1 MFEKRYG
8 TLVGIPCGLLS
19 RPIGAKKARK
29 MNPIASTRKSLFAAA
44 AFAIGASIAKRRA
57 PPVCAILSV
66 RAFREFSP
74 APMPKRAKD
83 NTEEVI
89 VAAAQPELKQPT
101 IADIFGPGGALEK
114 CMPEGYEH
122 RPSQLEMAELV
133 EAAFREKRHVIVEAG
148 TGTGKTLAYLIP
160 AIRSGRRVV
169 ISTATKSLQEQLFE
183 KDVPFIQKHFAPEL
197 KVAVMKGRGNF
208 LCREKVYRMAGQP
221 VLKGLDELDWFQ
233 QIRDWEKVTETGD
246 RAELNFLPDDSD
258 LWQRLDARRDA
269 CSGSKCP
276 EFNKCFLTAMHQRA
290 AEADLIIVNHHLFFA
305 DLALKQDDFGSVLPE
320 YGAVVFDEAHE
331 IEDVASEYFGRQ
343 ISNYRFDE
351 LARDAEVAV
360 RVTKTGGAILLKHIA
375 RMRER
380 SRSFFE
386 TFPARE
392 GRFPFDKNQR
402 AGFLEQNR
410 ESYDALINA
419 LKSLE
424 AEIASLSPKP
434 EELLTI
440 ARRSMELRAELNF
453 LFESSEGNFV
463 YWFERRNK
471 GVFVAATPID
481 VSDML
486 RERLFEPFETIIL
499 TSATLAVGGRFDF
512 LKQRL
517 GVNMA
522 GERVLE
528 SEFDFA
534 EQALFYIPT
543 TLPDVRDASFPE
555 RATQEIVRLL
565 EISRGRAFCLFTSYS
580 QMNDLY
586 ERVRTRVRF
595 PLLLQGSAPRTALLE
610 KFRTTQSAVLFAT
623 SSFWQGVDVRGEQL
637 SCVIVD
643 KLPFAVPSDP
653 IVAARVKALQEDGR
667 NAFAEYQVPEA
678 VLALKQGFGRLIR
691 SRTDRGVL
699 AILDNRIQRMQ
710 YGKIFLESLPAY
722 ATTRDIAA
730 VERFMQKSN

>member
-1 MFEKRYG
+1 
-8 TLVGIPCGLLS
+8 
-19 RPIGAKKARK
+19 
-29 MNPIASTRKSLFAAA
+29 
-44 AFAIGASIAKRRA
+44 
-57 PPVCAILSV
+57 
-66 RAFREFSP
+66 
-74 APMPKRAKD
+74 MPKRNKID
-83 NTEEVI
+83 THEL
-89 VAAAQPELKQPT
+89 VATAAPDEPTRRGPVGTVSVRVESAPVESTHSDAVKPELKQPT
-101 IADIFGPGGALEK
+101 IAEIFGPGGALEK

-133 EAAFREKRHVIVEAG
+133 ESAFCNKRHAIVEAG

-160 AIRSGRRVV
+160 AIRSGRTVV

-183 KDVPFIQKHFAPEL
+183 KDIPFLQKHFAPNL

-208 LCREKVYRMAGQP
+208 LCREKVYRMADQP
-221 VLKGLDELDWFQ
+221 MLKGLDELDWFH
-233 QIRDWEKVTETGD
+233 QIRDWEKVTDTGD
-246 RAELNFLPDDSD
+246 RAQLNFLPDDSD

-269 CSGSKCP
+269 CSGQKCA
-276 EFNKCFLTAMHQRA
+276 EFNRCFITAMHQRA

-320 YGAVVFDEAHE
+320 YGAVIFDEAHE
-331 IEDVASEYFGRQ
+331 IEDVASDYFGRQ
-343 ISNYRFDE
+343 VSNCRFDE

-360 RVTKTGGAILLKHIA
+360 RVTRAGGAALLKRIV

-380 SRSFFE
+380 AHAFFE
-386 TFPARE
+386 AFPARE
-392 GRFPFDKNQR
+392 GRFPFDQAQR

-410 ESYDALINA
+410 EAYDSLINA

-424 AEIASLSPKP
+424 AEIASLPAKP
-434 EELLTI
+434 EELLNI
-440 ARRSMELRAELNF
+440 ARRSMELRGELNF

-463 YWFERRNK
+463 YWFERRAK

-481 VSDML
+481 VSSLL
-486 RERLFEPFETIIL
+486 RERLFEQFETIVL

-517 GVNMA
+517 GVSLA
-522 GERVLE
+522 SGRVLE

-534 EQALFYIPT
+534 TQALLYIPA
-543 TLPDVRDASFPE
+543 TLPDVRDPSFPE
-555 RATQEIVRLL
+555 RAAQEIIRLL
-565 EISRGRAFCLFTSYS
+565 EISQGRAFCLFTSYS
-580 QMNDLY
+580 QMKDLY
-586 ERVRTRVRF
+586 ERVRTRVLF
-595 PLLLQGSAPRTALLE
+595 PLLIQGSAPRTALLE
-610 KFRTTQSAVLFAT
+610 KFRNTDGAVLFAT

-643 KLPFAVPSDP
+643 RLPFAVPSDP
-653 IVAARVKALQEDGR
+653 IVAARVRALQEDGR

-699 AILDNRIQRMQ
+699 TILDNRIQRMQ
-710 YGKIFLESLPAY
+710 YGKIFMESLPAY

-730 VERFMQKSN
+730 VERFMQKSR

>member
-1 MFEKRYG
+1 
-8 TLVGIPCGLLS
+8 
-19 RPIGAKKARK
+19 
-29 MNPIASTRKSLFAAA
+29 
-44 AFAIGASIAKRRA
+44 
-57 PPVCAILSV
+57 
-66 RAFREFSP
+66 
-74 APMPKRAKD
+74 MPKRNKIDTQEAVATAVPGGFQIEPD
-83 NTEEVI
+83 QTEEARSDSV
-89 VAAAQPELKQPT
+89 QDELKQPT
-101 IADIFGPGGALEK
+101 IAEIFGPGGALEK

-133 EAAFREKRHVIVEAG
+133 EAAFRNKRHAIVEAG

-160 AIRSGRRVV
+160 AIRSGRTVV

-183 KDVPFIQKHFAPEL
+183 KDIPFLQKHFAPKL

-208 LCREKVYRMAGQP
+208 LCREKVYRMADQP
-221 VLKGLDELDWFQ
+221 MLKGLDEVDWFH
-233 QIRDWEKVTETGD
+233 QIRDWEKVTDTGD
-246 RAELNFLPDDSD
+246 RAQLNFLPDDSE

-269 CSGSKCP
+269 CSGQKCA
-276 EFNKCFLTAMHQRA
+276 EFGRCFITAMHQRA

-331 IEDVASEYFGRQ
+331 IEDVASDYFGRQ
-343 ISNYRFDE
+343 VSNYRFDE

-360 RVTKTGGAILLKHIA
+360 RVTRTGGAALLKRIA

-380 SRSFFE
+380 ARAFFE
-386 TFPARE
+386 AFPARE
-392 GRFPFDKNQR
+392 GRFPFDETQR

-410 ESYDALINA
+410 EAYDSLINA

-424 AEIASLSPKP
+424 AEVASLPSKP
-434 EELLTI
+434 EELLNI

-463 YWFERRNK
+463 YWFERRAK

-481 VSDML
+481 VSSLL
-486 RERLFEPFETIIL
+486 RERLFEQFETIVL

-517 GVNMA
+517 GINLA
-522 GERVLE
+522 SERVLE
-528 SEFDFA
+528 SEFDFST
-534 EQALFYIPT
+534 QALLYIPA
-543 TLPDVRDASFPE
+543 TLPDVRDPSFPE
-555 RATQEIVRLL
+555 RAAQEITRLL
-565 EISRGRAFCLFTSYS
+565 EISRGRAFCLFTSYG

-595 PLLLQGSAPRTALLE
+595 PLLIQGSAPRTALLE
-610 KFRTTQSAVLFAT
+610 KFRNTEGAVLFAT

-643 KLPFAVPSDP
+643 RLPFAVPSDP
-653 IVAARVKALQEDGR
+653 IVAARVRALQEDGR

-699 AILDNRIQRMQ
+699 TILDNRIQRMQ
-710 YGKIFLESLPAY
+710 YGKIFMESLPAY

-730 VERFMQKSN
+730 VERFMQKPK

>member
-1 MFEKRYG
+1 MLKRAKIG
-8 TLVGIPCGLLS
+8 TQKVAAASAPGGIHAP
-19 RPIGAKKARK
+19 AR
-29 MNPIASTRKSLFAAA
+29 AA
-44 AFAIGASIAKRRA
+44 AFSPKVEPAPEQAELTQPDSVHPDLKEPSIA
-57 PPVCAILSV
+57 
-66 RAFREFSP
+66 E
-74 APMPKRAKD
+74 
-83 NTEEVI
+83 
-89 VAAAQPELKQPT
+89 
-101 IADIFGPGGALEK
+101 IFGPGGALEK
-114 CMPEGYEH
+114 CMPDGYEH
-122 RPSQLEMAELV
+122 RPSQLQMAEMV
-133 EAAFREKRHVIVEAG
+133 EAAFREKRHAIVEAG

-183 KDVPFIQKHFAPEL
+183 KDIPFLQKHFAPKL

-208 LCREKVYRMAGQP
+208 LCREKVYRMADQP
-221 VLKGLDELDWFQ
+221 MLKGLDELDWFH
-233 QIRDWEKVTETGD
+233 QIRDWEKVTDTGD
-246 RAELNFLPDDSD
+246 RAQLNFLPDDSD

-276 EFNKCFLTAMHQRA
+276 EFNRCFITAMHQRA

-343 ISNYRFDE
+343 ISNYRFEE
-351 LARDAEVAV
+351 LGRDAEVAV
-360 RVTKTGGAILLKHIA
+360 RVTRTGGSGLLKHIA

-380 SRSFFE
+380 ARSFFE
-386 TFPARE
+386 AFPARE
-392 GRFPFDKNQR
+392 GRFPFDQTQR
-402 AGFLEQNR
+402 AGFVEQNR
-410 ESYDALINA
+410 EAYSALVNA

-424 AEIASLSPKP
+424 AEIASLPSKP
-434 EELLTI
+434 EELLNI

-453 LFESSEGNFV
+453 LFELSEGNFV
-463 YWFERRNK
+463 YWFERRAK

-481 VSDML
+481 VSTLL
-486 RERLFEPFETIIL
+486 RERLFDPFETIVL

-517 GVNMA
+517 GVNLA
-522 GERVLE
+522 SERVLE
-528 SEFDFA
+528 SEFDFGT
-534 EQALFYIPT
+534 QALLYIPA
-543 TLPDVRDASFPE
+543 TLPDVRDPAFPE
-555 RATQEIVRLL
+555 RAAQEIIRLL
-565 EISRGRAFCLFTSYS
+565 EISRGRAFCLFTSYA

-595 PLLLQGSAPRTALLE
+595 PLLIQGSAPRTALLE
-610 KFRTTQSAVLFAT
+610 KFRNTEGAVLFAT

-643 KLPFAVPSDP
+643 RLPFAVPSDP
-653 IVAARVKALQEDGR
+653 IVAARVRALQEDGR

-691 SRTDRGVL
+691 ARTDRGVL
-699 AILDNRIQRMQ
+699 TILDNRIQRMQ
-710 YGKIFLESLPAY
+710 YGKIFMESLPAY

-730 VERFMQKSN
+730 VERFMQKSS

>member
-1 MFEKRYG
+1 M
-8 TLVGIPCGLLS
+8 
-19 RPIGAKKARK
+19 
-29 MNPIASTRKSLFAAA
+29 
-44 AFAIGASIAKRRA
+44 
-57 PPVCAILSV
+57 
-66 RAFREFSP
+66 
-74 APMPKRAKD
+74 
-83 NTEEVI
+83 
-89 VAAAQPELKQPT
+89 
-101 IADIFGPGGALEK
+101 
-114 CMPEGYEH
+114 
-122 RPSQLEMAELV
+122 
-133 EAAFREKRHVIVEAG
+133 
-148 TGTGKTLAYLIP
+148 
-160 AIRSGRRVV
+160 

-183 KDVPFIQKHFAPEL
+183 KDIPFLQKYFAPEL
-197 KVAVMKGRGNF
+197 KVAVMKGRSNF
-208 LCREKVYRMAGQP
+208 LCREKVYRMGDQP
-221 VLKGLDELDWFQ
+221 SLKGLDELDWFT

-258 LWQRLDARRDA
+258 LWARLDARRDA
-269 CSGSKCP
+269 CTGSKCP

-320 YGAVVFDEAHE
+320 YGAVIFDEAHE
-331 IEDVASEYFGRQ
+331 IEDVASDYFGKQ

-360 RVTKTGGAILLKHIA
+360 RVSKVGGAELQKKIM

-386 TFPARE
+386 GFPSRE
-392 GRFPFDKNQR
+392 GRFPFDAAQR

-410 ESYDALINA
+410 EAYDALVNA

-424 AEIASLSPKP
+424 AEIASLPTKP
-434 EELLTI
+434 EELLNI
-440 ARRSMELRAELNF
+440 ARRAMELRGELKF
-453 LFESSEGNFV
+453 LFESSEGNYV

-471 GVFVAATPID
+471 GIFVAATPID
-481 VSDML
+481 VSALL

-499 TSATLAVGGRFDF
+499 TSATLAVEGRFNF

-517 GVNMA
+517 GIDMA
-522 GERVLE
+522 SERVLP
-528 SEFDFA
+528 SEFDFR
-534 EQALFYIPT
+534 EQALLYIPAK
-543 TLPDVRDASFPE
+543 LPDVRDAAFPE
-555 RATQEIVRLL
+555 SAAQEIVRLL
-565 EISRGRAFCLFTSYS
+565 EISQGRAFCLFTSYS
-580 QMNDLY
+580 QMKDLH

-595 PLLLQGSAPRTALLE
+595 PLLIQGSAPRSALLD
-610 KFRTTQSAVLFAT
+610 KFRSTKNAVLFAT

-643 KLPFAVPSDP
+643 RLPFAVPSDP

-710 YGKIFLESLPAY
+710 YGKIFMESLPAY

-730 VERFMQKSN
+730 VERFMQESSLLPTHEEH

>member
-1 MFEKRYG
+1 
-8 TLVGIPCGLLS
+8 
-19 RPIGAKKARK
+19 
-29 MNPIASTRKSLFAAA
+29 
-44 AFAIGASIAKRRA
+44 
-57 PPVCAILSV
+57 
-66 RAFREFSP
+66 
-74 APMPKRAKD
+74 MPKRAKE
-83 NTEEVI
+83 NAQ
-89 VAAAQPELKQPT
+89 AAAAVSPLPERAHVRSDTPDLEKPT
-101 IADIFGPGGALEK
+101 IAEIFGPGGSLEK
-114 CMPEGYEH
+114 FMPEGYEH
-122 RPSQLEMAELV
+122 RPTQLEMAELV
-133 EAAFREKRHVIVEAG
+133 AAAFQEKRHLIVEAG

-183 KDVPFIQKHFAPEL
+183 KDIPFLQKYFAPEL

-208 LCREKVYRMAGQP
+208 LCREKVYRMGDQP
-221 VLKGLDELDWFQ
+221 SLKGFDEVDWFA
-233 QIRDWEKVTETGD
+233 QIRDWEKVTSTGD

-258 LWQRLDARRDA
+258 LWQRLDGRRDA
-269 CSGSKCP
+269 CTGSKCP

-320 YGAVVFDEAHE
+320 YGAVIFDEAHE
-331 IEDVASEYFGRQ
+331 IEDVASDFFGRQ
-343 ISNYRFDE
+343 ISNYRFEE
-351 LARDAEVAV
+351 LARDAEVTS
-360 RVTKTGGAILLKHIA
+360 RFTKAGGTGLQKQIA

-386 TFPARE
+386 AFPARE
-392 GRFPFDKNQR
+392 GRFSFDTAQR

-410 ESYDALINA
+410 EAYDAMVNA

-424 AEIASLSPKP
+424 AEIASLPAKP
-434 EELLTI
+434 EELLNI

-463 YWFERRNK
+463 YWFERRAK

-481 VSDML
+481 VSALL
-486 RERLFEPFETIIL
+486 REHLFEPSETIIL

-517 GVNMA
+517 GVSLA
-522 GERVLE
+522 SERVLE
-528 SEFDFA
+528 SEFDFTT
-534 EQALFYIPT
+534 QALLYIPA
-543 TLPDVRDASFPE
+543 TLPDVRDPAFPE
-555 RATQEIVRLL
+555 RAAQEIIRLL

-586 ERVRTRVRF
+586 QRVRTRVRF
-595 PLLLQGSAPRTALLE
+595 PVLLQGSAPRTALLE
-610 KFRTTQSAVLFAT
+610 KFRNTDGAVLFAT

-643 KLPFAVPSDP
+643 RLPFAVPSDP
-653 IVAARVKALQEDGR
+653 IVAARVRALQEDGR

-691 SRTDRGVL
+691 SKTD
-699 AILDNRIQRMQ
+699 
-710 YGKIFLESLPAY
+710 P
-722 ATTRDIAA
+722 
-730 VERFMQKSN
+730 

>member
-1 MFEKRYG
+1 
-8 TLVGIPCGLLS
+8 
-19 RPIGAKKARK
+19 
-29 MNPIASTRKSLFAAA
+29 
-44 AFAIGASIAKRRA
+44 
-57 PPVCAILSV
+57 
-66 RAFREFSP
+66 
-74 APMPKRAKD
+74 MPKRAK
-83 NTEEVI
+83 NNAQE
-89 VAAAQPELKQPT
+89 VAAASAQPDLTQPT
-101 IADIFGPGGALEK
+101 IAEIFGPGGALEK
-114 CMPEGYEH
+114 CMPDGYEH

-221 VLKGLDELDWFQ
+221 VLKGLDELDWFH

-246 RAELNFLPDDSD
+246 RAELSFLPDDAD

-269 CSGSKCP
+269 CSGSRCP
-276 EFNKCFLTAMHQRA
+276 EFNRCFITAMHQRA

-331 IEDVASEYFGRQ
+331 IEDIASEYFGRQ
-343 ISNYRFDE
+343 ISNYRFEE
-351 LARDAEVAV
+351 LARDAELAV
-360 RVTKTGGAILLKHIA
+360 RVTRTGGAGLLRQVT

-380 SRSFFE
+380 ARSFFE
-386 TFPARE
+386 AFPARE
-392 GRFPFDKNQR
+392 GRFPFDQTQR

-410 ESYDALINA
+410 EAYDALLNA

-424 AEIASLSPKP
+424 AGIASLPTKP
-434 EELLTI
+434 EELLNI
-440 ARRSMELRAELNF
+440 ARRGMELRAELNF

-463 YWFERRNK
+463 YWFERRAK

-481 VSDML
+481 VSALL
-486 RERLFEPFETIIL
+486 RERLFEPFETIVL

-517 GVNMA
+517 GVDMA
-522 GERVLE
+522 RERVLE

-534 EQALFYIPT
+534 TQALLYIPAA
-543 TLPDVRDASFPE
+543 LPDVRDPAFPE
-555 RATQEIVRLL
+555 RAAQEIIRLL
-565 EISRGRAFCLFTSYS
+565 EISRGRAFCLFTSYA
-580 QMNDLY
+580 QMNDQY
-586 ERVRTRVRF
+586 ERVRTRVHF
-595 PLLLQGSAPRTALLE
+595 PLLIQGSAPRSALLE
-610 KFRTTQSAVLFAT
+610 KFRNTQGAVLFAT

-643 KLPFAVPSDP
+643 RLPFAVPSDP
-653 IVAARVKALQEDGR
+653 IVAARVRALQEDGR
-667 NAFAEYQVPEA
+667 NPFAEYQVPEA

-691 SRTDRGVL
+691 ARSDRGVL

-730 VERFMQKSN
+730 VERFMQKSS

>member
-1 MFEKRYG
+1 
-8 TLVGIPCGLLS
+8 
-19 RPIGAKKARK
+19 
-29 MNPIASTRKSLFAAA
+29 
-44 AFAIGASIAKRRA
+44 
-57 PPVCAILSV
+57 
-66 RAFREFSP
+66 
-74 APMPKRAKD
+74 MPKRAK
-83 NTEEVI
+83 NATQE
-89 VAAAQPELKQPT
+89 VAAASASGGVHAPVRAGGFRAKVEPTPEQPELTHRDSVEPDLKEPT
-101 IADIFGPGGALEK
+101 IAEIFGPGGALEK

-122 RPSQLEMAELV
+122 RPSQLEMAEMV
-133 EAAFREKRHVIVEAG
+133 EAAFRQKRHAIVEAG

-183 KDVPFIQKHFAPEL
+183 KDIPFLQKHFAPKL

-208 LCREKVYRMAGQP
+208 LCREKVYRMADQP
-221 VLKGLDELDWFQ
+221 MLKGLDELDWFH
-233 QIRDWEKVTETGD
+233 QIRDWEKVTDTGD
-246 RAELNFLPDDSD
+246 RSQLNFLPDDSD

-276 EFNKCFLTAMHQRA
+276 EFNRCFITAMHQRA
-290 AEADLIIVNHHLFFA
+290 ADADLIIVNHHLFFA

-343 ISNYRFDE
+343 ISNYRFEE
-351 LARDAEVAV
+351 LGRDAEVAV
-360 RVTKTGGAILLKHIA
+360 RVTRTGGSGLLKHVV

-380 SRSFFE
+380 ARGFFE
-386 TFPARE
+386 AFPARE
-392 GRFPFDKNQR
+392 GRFPFDQTQR
-402 AGFLEQNR
+402 AGFVEQNG
-410 ESYDALINA
+410 EAYTALVNA

-424 AEIASLSPKP
+424 AEIASLPAKP
-434 EELLTI
+434 EELLNI

-463 YWFERRNK
+463 YWFERRGK

-481 VSDML
+481 VSALL
-486 RERLFEPFETIIL
+486 RERLFEPFETIVL

-517 GVNMA
+517 GVNLA
-522 GERVLE
+522 SERVLD

-534 EQALFYIPT
+534 TQALLYIPT
-543 TLPDVRDASFPE
+543 TLPDVRDPAFPE
-555 RATQEIVRLL
+555 RAAQEIIRLL
-565 EISRGRAFCLFTSYS
+565 EISRGRAFCLFTSYG

-595 PLLLQGSAPRTALLE
+595 PLLIQGSAPRTALLE
-610 KFRTTQSAVLFAT
+610 KFRNTEGAVLFAT

-643 KLPFAVPSDP
+643 RLPFAVPSDP
-653 IVAARVKALQEDGR
+653 IVAARVRALQEDGR

-691 SRTDRGVL
+691 ARTDRGVL
-699 AILDNRIQRMQ
+699 TILDNRIQRMQ
-710 YGKIFLESLPAY
+710 YGKIFMESLPAY
-722 ATTRDIAA
+722 ATTKDIAA
-730 VERFMQKSN
+730 VERFMQKSS

>member
-1 MFEKRYG
+1 
-8 TLVGIPCGLLS
+8 
-19 RPIGAKKARK
+19 
-29 MNPIASTRKSLFAAA
+29 
-44 AFAIGASIAKRRA
+44 
-57 PPVCAILSV
+57 
-66 RAFREFSP
+66 
-74 APMPKRAKD
+74 MPKRVKENAQTVD
-83 NTEEVI
+83 
-89 VAAAQPELKQPT
+89 AASPQAERMQSHQDAPDLKKPT
-101 IADIFGPGGALEK
+101 IAEIFGPGGSLEK
-114 CMPEGYEH
+114 YMPEGYEH
-122 RPSQLEMAELV
+122 RPTQLEMAELV
-133 EAAFREKRHVIVEAG
+133 EAAFQEKRHLIVEAG

-183 KDVPFIQKHFAPEL
+183 KDIPFLQKYFAPEL

-208 LCREKVYRMAGQP
+208 LCREKVYRMGDQP
-221 VLKGLDELDWFQ
+221 SLKGFDEVDWFA
-233 QIRDWEKVTETGD
+233 QIRDWEKVTATGD

-258 LWQRLDARRDA
+258 LWARLDARRDA
-269 CSGSKCP
+269 CTGSKCP

-331 IEDVASEYFGRQ
+331 IEDVASDFFGKQ
-343 ISNYRFDE
+343 ISNYRFQE
-351 LARDAEVAV
+351 LARDAEIAA
-360 RVTKTGGAILLKHIA
+360 RVTKAGGTGLQKQIA

-380 SRSFFE
+380 AQSFFE
-386 TFPARE
+386 AFPARE
-392 GRFPFDKNQR
+392 GRFPFDKTQR
-402 AGFLEQNR
+402 AGFLEQNM
-410 ESYDALINA
+410 EAYDALVNA

-424 AEIASLSPKP
+424 AEIASLPTKP
-434 EELLTI
+434 EELLNI
-440 ARRSMELRAELNF
+440 ARRGMELRGELKF
-453 LFESSEGNFV
+453 LFESSEGNYV

-481 VSDML
+481 VSALL

-499 TSATLAVGGRFDF
+499 TSATLAVEGRFNF

-517 GVNMA
+517 GVDMA
-522 GERVLE
+522 SERVLP

-534 EQALFYIPT
+534 EQALFYVPA
-543 TLPDVRDASFPE
+543 TLPDVRDAAFPE
-555 RATQEIVRLL
+555 KAAQEIVRLL

-595 PLLLQGSAPRTALLE
+595 PLLIQGSAPRTALLE
-610 KFRTTQSAVLFAT
+610 KFRNTEGAVLFAP

-643 KLPFAVPSDP
+643 RLPFAVPSDP

-691 SRTDRGVL
+691 SHTDRGVL

-710 YGKIFLESLPAY
+710 YGKIFMESLPAY

-730 VERFMQKSN
+730 VERFMQK

>member
-1 MFEKRYG
+1 MQ
-8 TLVGIPCGLLS
+8 
-19 RPIGAKKARK
+19 
-29 MNPIASTRKSLFAAA
+29 
-44 AFAIGASIAKRRA
+44 
-57 PPVCAILSV
+57 
-66 RAFREFSP
+66 
-74 APMPKRAKD
+74 KRAKE
-83 NTEEVI
+83 NAEAA
-89 VAAAQPELKQPT
+89 VAAAPRLARTAPEPAARDLEKPT
-101 IADIFGPGGALEK
+101 IAEIFGPGGALEQ
-114 CMPEGYEH
+114 CMPGGYEH

-133 EAAFREKRHVIVEAG
+133 EAAFAQKRHLIVEAG

-169 ISTATKSLQEQLFE
+169 ISTATKSLQEQLFQ
-183 KDVPFIQKHFAPEL
+183 KDIPFLQKHFAPKL

-208 LCREKVYRMAGQP
+208 LCREKVYRMANQP
-221 VLKGLDELDWFQ
+221 VIKGLDELDWFT
-233 QIRDWEKVTETGD
+233 QIREWEKVTETGD
-246 RAELNFLPDDSD
+246 RAELNFLPDDSE

-269 CSGSKCP
+269 CTGSKCP
-276 EFNKCFLTAMHQRA
+276 EFNRCFITAMHQRA

-343 ISNYRFDE
+343 ISNYRFEE
-351 LARDAEVAV
+351 LARDAEVAA
-360 RVTKTGGAILLKHIA
+360 RVTQTGSPGLLKHIA
-375 RMRER
+375 RVRER

-386 TFPARE
+386 VFPARD
-392 GRFPFDKNQR
+392 GRFPFDKTQR
-402 AGFLEQNR
+402 AGFLEQNG
-410 ESYDALINA
+410 EAYDALVNA

-424 AEIASLSPKP
+424 AEIASLQTKP
-434 EELLTI
+434 DEMLNI
-440 ARRSMELRAELNF
+440 ARRGMELRSELKF

-481 VSDML
+481 VSALL

-517 GVNMA
+517 GANLA
-522 GERVLE
+522 GERVLA
-528 SEFDFA
+528 SEFDFGS
-534 EQALFYIPT
+534 QALFYIPA
-543 TLPDVRDASFPE
+543 TLPDVRDAAFSE
-555 RATQEIVRLL
+555 RAAREIERLL
-565 EISRGRAFCLFTSYS
+565 EISHGRAFCLFTSYA

-586 ERVRTRVRF
+586 ERVRARVNF
-595 PLLLQGSAPRTALLE
+595 PMLVQGSAPRTALLE
-610 KFRTTQSAVLFAT
+610 RFRNTEGAVLFAT
-623 SSFWQGVDVRGEQL
+623 ASFWQGVDVRGEQL

-643 KLPFAVPSDP
+643 RLPFAVPSDP

-710 YGKIFLESLPAY
+710 YGKIFMESLPAY

-730 VERFMQKSN
+730 VERFMQQSHSR

>member
-1 MFEKRYG
+1 
-8 TLVGIPCGLLS
+8 
-19 RPIGAKKARK
+19 
-29 MNPIASTRKSLFAAA
+29 
-44 AFAIGASIAKRRA
+44 
-57 PPVCAILSV
+57 
-66 RAFREFSP
+66 
-74 APMPKRAKD
+74 MPKRAKTNAPSPAAD
-83 NTEEVI
+83 SPQPEPARAP
-89 VAAAQPELKQPT
+89 AAAFESPDLNKPT
-101 IADIFGPGGALEK
+101 IAEIFGPGGAIEK
-114 CMPEGYEH
+114 YMPAGYEH
-122 RPSQLEMAELV
+122 RRSQLEMAELV
-133 EAAFREKRHVIVEAG
+133 EAAFQEKHHLIVEAG

-183 KDVPFIQKHFAPEL
+183 KDIPFLQKYFAPEL
-197 KVAVMKGRGNF
+197 KVAVMKGRSNF
-208 LCREKVYRMAGQP
+208 LCREKVYRMADQP
-221 VLKGLDELDWFQ
+221 VLKGFDEVDWFA

-269 CSGSKCP
+269 CTGSKCP
-276 EFNKCFLTAMHQRA
+276 EFNRCFLTAMHQRA

-320 YGAVVFDEAHE
+320 YGAVIFDEAHE
-331 IEDVASEYFGRQ
+331 IEDVASDYFGRQ
-343 ISNYRFDE
+343 ISNYRFEE
-351 LARDAEVAV
+351 LARDAEAAA
-360 RVTKTGGAILLKHIA
+360 RVTRAGGAPLQKQIT

-380 SRSFFE
+380 SRTFFE
-386 TFPARE
+386 AFPARD
-392 GRFPFDKNQR
+392 GRFPFDSAQR

-410 ESYDALINA
+410 ESYDALVNA

-424 AEIASLSPKP
+424 AEIASLPAKP
-434 EELLTI
+434 EELLNI
-440 ARRSMELRAELNF
+440 ARRGMELRGELKF
-453 LFESSEGNFV
+453 LFESSEGNYV

-471 GVFVAATPID
+471 GIFVAATPID
-481 VSDML
+481 VSALL

-499 TSATLAVGGRFDF
+499 TSATLAVEGRFNF

-517 GVNMA
+517 GIDIA
-522 GERVLE
+522 GERVLP

-534 EQALFYIPT
+534 EQALLYVPSA
-543 TLPDVRDASFPE
+543 LPDVRDSAFPE
-555 RATQEIVRLL
+555 RAAQEIVRLL
-565 EISRGRAFCLFTSYS
+565 KISQGRAFCLFTSYS
-580 QMNDLY
+580 QMKDLY
-586 ERVRTRVRF
+586 ERVRTQVPF
-595 PLLLQGSAPRTALLE
+595 PLLMQGSAPRSALLE
-610 KFRTTQSAVLFAT
+610 KFRGTQNAVLFAT
-623 SSFWQGVDVRGEQL
+623 SSFWQGVDVRGDQL

-653 IVAARVKALQEDGR
+653 VVAARVRALQEDGR

-710 YGKIFLESLPAY
+710 YGKIFMESLPAY

-730 VERFMQKSN
+730 VERFMHR

>member
-1 MFEKRYG
+1 
-8 TLVGIPCGLLS
+8 
-19 RPIGAKKARK
+19 
-29 MNPIASTRKSLFAAA
+29 
-44 AFAIGASIAKRRA
+44 
-57 PPVCAILSV
+57 
-66 RAFREFSP
+66 
-74 APMPKRAKD
+74 MPKRTKVK
-83 NTEEVI
+83 TEEI
-89 VAAAQPELKQPT
+89 VATPDSPEVAEHSMAEPVLTEPT
-101 IADIFGPGGALEK
+101 IEDIFGLGGALEK
-114 CMPEGYEH
+114 CMPDGFEH
-122 RPSQLEMAELV
+122 RPSQLAMAEMV
-133 EAAFREKRHVIVEAG
+133 EAAFREKRHAIVEAG

-183 KDVPFIQKHFAPEL
+183 KDVPFLQKYFAPKL

-208 LCREKVYRMAGQP
+208 LCREKVYRMADQP
-221 VLKGLDELDWFQ
+221 LLKGLDELDWFH

-269 CSGSKCP
+269 CSGQKCP
-276 EFNKCFLTAMHQRA
+276 EFNRCFITAMHQRA

-331 IEDVASEYFGRQ
+331 IEDVASDYFGRQ

-360 RVTKTGGAILLKHIA
+360 RVTKISGAGLLKHIM

-380 SRSFFE
+380 AKSFFE
-386 TFPARE
+386 AFPARE
-392 GRFPFDKNQR
+392 GRFPFDKSQR
-402 AGFLEQNR
+402 TGFVEQNQ
-410 ESYDALINA
+410 EAYKALVNG

-424 AEIASLSPKP
+424 AEIASLPAKP
-434 EELLTI
+434 EEMLTI

-463 YWFERRNK
+463 YWFERRHK

-481 VSDML
+481 VSEML

-517 GVNMA
+517 GVDMA
-522 GERVLE
+522 SERVLE

-534 EQALFYIPT
+534 TQALLYIPSA
-543 TLPDVRDASFPE
+543 LPDVRDPSFSE
-555 RATQEIVRLL
+555 RAAQEIIRLL
-565 EISRGRAFCLFTSYS
+565 EISEGRAFCLFTSYN

-586 ERVRTRVRF
+586 ERVRPRVRF
-595 PLLLQGSAPRTALLE
+595 PLMIQGSAPRSALLE
-610 KFRTTQSAVLFAT
+610 KFRNTEGAVLFAT
-623 SSFWQGVDVRGEQL
+623 SSFWQGVDVRGDQL

-667 NAFAEYQVPEA
+667 NPFAEYQVPEA

-710 YGKIFLESLPAY
+710 YGKIFMESLPAY

-730 VERFMQKSN
+730 VERFMQQSKK

>member
-1 MFEKRYG
+1 
-8 TLVGIPCGLLS
+8 
-19 RPIGAKKARK
+19 
-29 MNPIASTRKSLFAAA
+29 
-44 AFAIGASIAKRRA
+44 
-57 PPVCAILSV
+57 
-66 RAFREFSP
+66 
-74 APMPKRAKD
+74 MPKRAKE
-83 NTEEVI
+83 NTQA
-89 VAAAQPELKQPT
+89 VAAAPAAELERTQQHPSDAADLKKPT
-101 IADIFGPGGALEK
+101 IAEIFGPGGAIEK
-114 CMPEGYEH
+114 YMPEGYEH

-133 EAAFREKRHVIVEAG
+133 EAAFQEKRHLIVEAG

-183 KDVPFIQKHFAPEL
+183 KDIPFLQKYFAPEL

-208 LCREKVYRMAGQP
+208 LCREKVYRMCNQP
-221 VLKGLDELDWFQ
+221 VLKGFDEVDWFA
-233 QIRDWEKVTETGD
+233 QIRDWEKVTATGD

-258 LWQRLDARRDA
+258 LWSRLDARRDA
-269 CSGSKCP
+269 CTGSKCP
-276 EFNKCFLTAMHQRA
+276 EFNGCFLTAMHQRA

-320 YGAVVFDEAHE
+320 YGAVIFDEAHE
-331 IEDVASEYFGRQ
+331 IEDVASDFFGRQ
-343 ISNYRFDE
+343 ISNYRFEE
-351 LARDAEVAV
+351 LARDAEVTS
-360 RVTKTGGAILLKHIA
+360 RFTKAGGTGLQKQIA

-386 TFPARE
+386 AFPARE
-392 GRFPFDKNQR
+392 GRFPFDTTQR

-410 ESYDALINA
+410 EAYDALMNA

-424 AEIASLSPKP
+424 AEIASLPAKP
-434 EELLTI
+434 EELLNI
-440 ARRSMELRAELNF
+440 ARRGMELRGELKF
-453 LFESSEGNFV
+453 LFESSEGNYV

-471 GVFVAATPID
+471 GVFVTATPID
-481 VSDML
+481 VSVML

-499 TSATLAVGGRFDF
+499 TSATLAIEGRFNF

-517 GVNMA
+517 GVDMA
-522 GERVLE
+522 SERVLP
-528 SEFDFA
+528 SEFDFPQ
-534 EQALFYIPT
+534 QALLYIPA
-543 TLPDVRDASFPE
+543 TLPDVRDVAFPE
-555 RATQEIVRLL
+555 RAAQEIVRLL

-586 ERVRTRVRF
+586 ERVRTRVPF
-595 PLLLQGSAPRTALLE
+595 PMLIQGSAPRSALLE
-610 KFRTTQSAVLFAT
+610 KFRTTESAVLFAT

-667 NAFAEYQVPEA
+667 NPFAEYQVPEA

-710 YGKIFLESLPAY
+710 YGKIFMESLPAY
-722 ATTRDIAA
+722 ATTRDIAE
-730 VERFMQKSN
+730 VERFMRKSS

>member
-1 MFEKRYG
+1 
-8 TLVGIPCGLLS
+8 
-19 RPIGAKKARK
+19 
-29 MNPIASTRKSLFAAA
+29 
-44 AFAIGASIAKRRA
+44 
-57 PPVCAILSV
+57 
-66 RAFREFSP
+66 
-74 APMPKRAKD
+74 MPKRAKE
-83 NTEEVI
+83 NAQA
-89 VAAAQPELKQPT
+89 VAAASPQLQRTPPDDDASDLSKPT
-101 IADIFGPGGALEK
+101 IAEIFGPGGAIEK
-114 CMPEGYEH
+114 YMPEGYEH

-133 EAAFREKRHVIVEAG
+133 EAAFQEKRHLIVEAG

-183 KDVPFIQKHFAPEL
+183 KDIPFLQKYFAPKL

-208 LCREKVYRMAGQP
+208 LCREKVYRMGDQP

-233 QIRDWEKVTETGD
+233 QIRDWEKITETGD
-246 RAELNFLPDDSD
+246 RAELNFLPDDSE

-269 CSGSKCP
+269 CTGSKCP
-276 EFNKCFLTAMHQRA
+276 EFNRCFLTAMHQRA

-343 ISNYRFDE
+343 ISNYRFQE
-351 LARDAEVAV
+351 LARDAELAA
-360 RVTKTGGAILLKHIA
+360 RVTRAGGAGLQKQIV

-380 SRSFFE
+380 AQSFFE
-386 TFPARE
+386 AFPARE
-392 GRFPFDKNQR
+392 GRFPFDKTQR

-410 ESYDALINA
+410 EAYDALVSA

-424 AEIASLSPKP
+424 AEIASLPSKP
-434 EELLTI
+434 EELLNI
-440 ARRSMELRAELNF
+440 ARRGMELRGELKF
-453 LFESSEGNFV
+453 LFESSEGNYV

-481 VSDML
+481 VSALL
-486 RERLFEPFETIIL
+486 RERLFEAFETIVL
-499 TSATLAVGGRFDF
+499 TSATLAVEGRFNF

-517 GVNMA
+517 GVDMA
-522 GERVLE
+522 SERVLP

-534 EQALFYIPT
+534 EQALFYIPA

-555 RATQEIVRLL
+555 RAAQEIVRLL
-565 EISRGRAFCLFTSYS
+565 EISRGRAFCLFTSYG

-595 PLLLQGSAPRTALLE
+595 PLMIQGSAPRSALLE
-610 KFRTTQSAVLFAT
+610 KFRTTPGAVLFAT

-643 KLPFAVPSDP
+643 RLPFAVPSDP
-653 IVAARVKALQEDGR
+653 IVSARVRALQEDGR

-710 YGKIFLESLPAY
+710 YGKIFMESLPAY

>member
-1 MFEKRYG
+1 
-8 TLVGIPCGLLS
+8 
-19 RPIGAKKARK
+19 
-29 MNPIASTRKSLFAAA
+29 
-44 AFAIGASIAKRRA
+44 
-57 PPVCAILSV
+57 
-66 RAFREFSP
+66 
-74 APMPKRAKD
+74 MPKRAKE
-83 NTEEVI
+83 NAQT
-89 VAAAQPELKQPT
+89 VAAARPQPERTHQLSDSPDLKTPT
-101 IADIFGPGGALEK
+101 IAEIFGPGGAIEK
-114 CMPEGYEH
+114 YMPEGYEH
-122 RPSQLEMAELV
+122 RPTQLEMAELV
-133 EAAFREKRHVIVEAG
+133 EAAFKEKRHLIVEAG

-183 KDVPFIQKHFAPEL
+183 KDIPFLQKYFAPKL
-197 KVAVMKGRGNF
+197 KVAVMKGRSNF
-208 LCREKVYRMAGQP
+208 LCREKVYRMGGQP
-221 VLKGLDELDWFQ
+221 ALKGLDELDWFQ

-269 CSGSKCP
+269 CTGSKCP
-276 EFNKCFLTAMHQRA
+276 EFNRCFLTAMHQRA

-331 IEDVASEYFGRQ
+331 IEDVASDYFGRQ
-343 ISNYRFDE
+343 ISNYRFQE
-351 LARDAEVAV
+351 LARDAEVAA
-360 RVTKTGGAILLKHIA
+360 RVTRTGDAGFQKHIF

-380 SRSFFE
+380 GQSFFE

-392 GRFPFDKNQR
+392 GRFPFDKTQR

-410 ESYDALINA
+410 EAYDALVNA

-424 AEIASLSPKP
+424 AEIASLPAKP
-434 EELLTI
+434 EELLNI
-440 ARRSMELRAELNF
+440 ARRAMELRGELKF
-453 LFESSEGNFV
+453 LFESSEGNYV

-481 VSDML
+481 VSALL

-499 TSATLAVGGRFDF
+499 TSATLAVEGRFNF

-517 GVNMA
+517 GIDMA
-522 GERVLE
+522 SERVLP
-528 SEFDFA
+528 SEFDFGD
-534 EQALFYIPT
+534 QALFYIPA

-555 RATQEIVRLL
+555 RAAQEIVRLL

-586 ERVRTRVRF
+586 ERLRTRVRF
-595 PLLLQGSAPRTALLE
+595 PLLIQGSAPRTALLE
-610 KFRTTQSAVLFAT
+610 KFRTTDSAVLFAT

-643 KLPFAVPSDP
+643 RLPFAVPSDP

-710 YGKIFLESLPAY
+710 YGKIFMESLPAY
-722 ATTRDIAA
+722 ATTRDIAT

>member
-1 MFEKRYG
+1 
-8 TLVGIPCGLLS
+8 
-19 RPIGAKKARK
+19 
-29 MNPIASTRKSLFAAA
+29 
-44 AFAIGASIAKRRA
+44 
-57 PPVCAILSV
+57 
-66 RAFREFSP
+66 
-74 APMPKRAKD
+74 MPKRAK
-83 NTEEVI
+83 NSTEEV
-89 VAAAQPELKQPT
+89 VATTVQPEAGQPKWAPAPVKLDLT
-101 IADIFGPGGALEK
+101 ESENPQPDIAEIFGPGGALEK

-133 EAAFREKRHVIVEAG
+133 EAAFREKRHLIVEAG

-183 KDVPFIQKHFAPEL
+183 KDIPFLQKYFAPKL
-197 KVAVMKGRGNF
+197 KVAVMKGRSNF
-208 LCREKVYRMAGQP
+208 LCREKVYRMADQP
-221 VLKGLDELDWFQ
+221 MLKGLDELDWFH
-233 QIRDWEKVTETGD
+233 QIRDWEKVTDTGD

-258 LWQRLDARRDA
+258 LWARLDARRDA

-276 EFNKCFLTAMHQRA
+276 EFNRCFLTAMHQRA

-320 YGAVVFDEAHE
+320 YGAVIFDEAHE

-351 LARDAEVAV
+351 LGRDAEVAV
-360 RVTKTGGAILLKHIA
+360 RVTKTGGAGMQKQIM

-380 SRSFFE
+380 ARSFFE
-386 TFPARE
+386 AFPARE

-410 ESYDALINA
+410 EAYDALMNA

-424 AEIASLSPKP
+424 AEIASLSAKP
-434 EELLTI
+434 EELLNI
-440 ARRSMELRAELNF
+440 ARRSMELRGELSF

-463 YWFERRNK
+463 YWFERRAK

-481 VSDML
+481 VSTLL

-522 GERVLE
+522 SERVLE
-528 SEFDFA
+528 SEFDFST
-534 EQALFYIPT
+534 QALLYVPA
-543 TLPDVRDASFPE
+543 LPDVRDPGFPE
-555 RATQEIVRLL
+555 RAAQEITRLL

-580 QMNDLY
+580 QMNDQY
-586 ERVRTRVRF
+586 ERVRARVRY
-595 PLLLQGSAPRTALLE
+595 PVLLQGSAPRTALLE
-610 KFRTTQSAVLFAT
+610 KFRNTEGAVLFAT

-643 KLPFAVPSDP
+643 RLPFAVPSDP
-653 IVAARVKALQEDGR
+653 IVAARVRALQDDGR
-667 NAFAEYQVPEA
+667 NPFAEYQVPEA

-691 SRTDRGVL
+691 ARTDRGVL

-710 YGKIFLESLPAY
+710 YGKIFMESLPAY

-730 VERFMQKSN
+730 VERFMQEPNE